1 MDKETV
7 SPYMIG
13 ALVFIVLMSYSVDA
27 SAMAG
32 ISVGRRLWD
41 TIMLWANFGILVFL
55 FLRYG
60 KKPLTDFLAGEKS
73 KIEEHLDAVNHQ
85 LGEAKSRLEAEQGRL
100 RDIEGQLRELRGR
113 ILELGRQEKERI
125 LEMAR
130 GSAAQMIEDAHM
142 ESELRL
148 AAAKKAFKNE
158 MIDLAVSIVEG
169 KLKTRISS
177 EDNDILLN
185 QFLSRVKD
193 SVGYLDGGVGPRGKG

>member
-7 SPYMIG
+7 SPYLIG
-13 ALVFIVLMSYSVDA
+13 ALVFIVLMSSSVDA

-41 TIMLWANFGILVFL
+41 TIMLWANFGILVLL
-55 FLRYG
+55 FLRYA
-60 KKPLTDFLAGEKS
+60 KKPLKGFLAGEKT
-73 KIEEHLDAVNHQ
+73 KIEETLDAVNHQ
-85 LGEAKSRLEAEQGRL
+85 LSEAKSRLEAEQGRL
-100 RDIEGQLRELRGR
+100 REMEGQLRELRGR
-113 ILELGRQEKERI
+113 ILELGRKEKERI

-130 GSAAQMIEDAHM
+130 GSAAQMIEDAQK

-148 AAAKKAFKNE
+148 AAAKKAVKNE

-169 KLKTRISS
+169 KLKARISS

-185 QFLSRVKD
+185 QFLSHVKD
-193 SVGYLDGGVGPRGKG
+193 SGGTFD